1 MRLFERED
9 PANVPLARWTGRK
22 VLVLSGEDDALV
34 NFVHGG
40 SEEFVRRLRD
50 DAEGVTVEAWVQPK
64 TCVSSLLPVSFPPQ
78 VGSHTLSSTF

>member
-64 TCVSSLLPVSFPPQ
+64 TCVSALLPVSFSPQ